1 MTGWNKDG
9 KACASVYTGDGE
21 YKFSLD
27 TNRELIPTTQ
37 SEPTSITVSTDGIYY
52 VIDRSPFVK
61 TYNPAGVFKSQ
72 WETVPPVTSSSGTKK
87 GRVELGGL
95 TKDSKGHLLV
105 GQVWSPMYI
114 SKHSQDGAHIAS
126 ISVDIRP
133 YFLAT
138 TSNDTLVV
146 SAPGDDV
153 V

>member
-1 MTGWNKDG
+1 M
-9 KACASVYTGDGE
+9 YTGDGE